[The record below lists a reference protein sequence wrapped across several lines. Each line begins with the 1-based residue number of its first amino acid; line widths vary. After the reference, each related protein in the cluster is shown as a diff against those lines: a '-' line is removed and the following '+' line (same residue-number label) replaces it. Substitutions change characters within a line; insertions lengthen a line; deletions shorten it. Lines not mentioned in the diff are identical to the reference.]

1 MVNLIK
7 NIHTLSLLIHLV
19 LNKYLFFAIKFRL
32 IFASTHLYKS
42 PNHLY
47 NVLPSTALFHSLY
60 FFRFFLICL
69 HQFLFAL
76 STQNMISLL
85 YLNQSN
91 STCSFTVSEL
101 NLCFYIF
108 FSNLSRSGI

>member
-7 NIHTLSLLIHLV
+7 NIHTLSLLMHLV
-19 LNKYLFFAIKFRL
+19 LNKYLFLAIKFRL
-32 IFASTHLYKS
+32 IFASTHLCKFPY
-42 PNHLY
+42 HLY
-47 NVLPSTALFHSLY
+47 NVLPGTALFRSLY
-60 FFRFFLICL
+60 FFRFFLISF

-76 STQNMISLL
+76 STQNMILLL
-85 YLNQSN
+85 YLNQCN
-91 STCSFTVSEL
+91 STCSFNVSEF